1 MHGASAQQPFHAG
14 ENENR
19 MNTPDGYTNWDS
31 FAREKDDAARW
42 MDRNQEDY
50 PMTKEE
56 RLQAGMPAEPIPG
69 YENQYPETNR

>member
-1 MHGASAQQPFHAG
+1 
-14 ENENR
+14 

-56 RLQAGMPAEPIPG
+56 RLREGMPAEPIPSKDD
-69 YENQYPETNR
+69 EN